1 MIKRNAIAFMVVLF
15 AIIGQTVNAQEIT
28 PPGVEVIG
36 KGAVLIDPDI
46 FTFSITLAD
55 RAMTAEQAKTVVDEK
70 TQELLDLAKTIG
82 VAQHAI
88 ETTQMSI
95 RPIFD
100 NHSQSTQD
108 LYQPS
113 LIEVSRQVTFILT
126 NFKHY
131 DPILDQAIRLGV
143 KHISPLQYQTSKAD
157 EYYRQALNVA
167 IKDAKAK
174 AQQIA
179 SKLNM
184 KLGVVTHMSEFPHG
198 APRVLMADSS
208 EGAKSISFRSNP
220 GKREISAQVTLIY
233 SIIH

>member
-1 MIKRNAIAFMVVLF
+1 MIKNKFIAFTVLLLSI
-15 AIIGQTVNAQEIT
+15 AGQAVNAEDIN
-28 PPGVEVIG
+28 PPGVEVTG

-55 RAMTAEQAKTVVDEK
+55 RAMTAEQAKQVVDEK
-70 TQELLDLAKTIG
+70 TNELLALAKKIG
-82 VAQHAI
+82 VDQNSI

-100 NHSQSTQD
+100 NKSKSAQD

-113 LIEVSRQVTFILT
+113 LIDVSRELTFILT
-126 NFKHY
+126 NFEHY

-143 KHISPLQYQTSKAD
+143 KHISKLQYETSKAD

-167 IKDAKAK
+167 IKDAEEKAK
-174 AQQIA
+174 QIA
-179 SKLNM
+179 SRLNF
-184 KLGVVTHMSEFPHG
+184 KLGAVTHMSEFPHG
-198 APRVLMADSS
+198 APRVLMTDYS

-220 GKREISAQVTLIY
+220 GKREISAQITLIY
-233 SIIH
+233 SINH

>member
-1 MIKRNAIAFMVVLF
+1 MIKRNVLTIIVILF
-15 AIIGQTVNAQEIT
+15 AIVGQTVNAQEFN

-55 RAMTAEQAKTVVDEK
+55 RAMTAEQAKQVVDEK
-70 TQELLDLAKTIG
+70 SQELLDMAKG
-82 VAQHAI
+82 VGVDLKSI
-88 ETTQMSI
+88 ETTRMSI

-100 NHSQSTQD
+100 NHSKSTQD

-113 LIEVSRQVTFILT
+113 LIEVSRQITFILT
-126 NFKHY
+126 NFEHY

-143 KHISPLQYQTSKAD
+143 KHISQLQYETSKAD

-167 IKDAKAK
+167 IIDAEAKAK
-174 AQQIA
+174 QIA
-179 SKLNM
+179 SRLKM
-184 KLGVVTHMSEFPHG
+184 KLGAVTHMNEFPHG
-198 APRVLMADSS
+198 APRLLMADSS
-208 EGAKSISFRSNP
+208 EGGKSISFRSNP